1 MTMPR
6 SRRSRIGARRSLL
19 HVSANVT
26 NVTNG
31 QELLNIAISLAA
43 DVANGVRK
51 RARQARMEVRLK
63 DGHAGPVTSADEWA
77 ERTLAERILEQRPN
91 DGVLGEEGTSVA
103 GQTGVTWVIDP
114 IDGTTNFVYDLPGSA
129 VSVGVEVDGVALA
142 GVVVDLTRG
151 DLFSACRGSGARRNK
166 EHIHPSDMAL
176 LGRALVGTGIHPDH
190 TRRERQAD
198 VLRHVLPRIGD
209 LRRLGGCALDICS
222 VACGR
227 LDGFYDLGL
236 KPWDLS
242 ASLLIAT
249 EAGATVTRLGSHTD
263 GLVVCTS
270 PGIHDELVE
279 AVLCTTSAQ
288 RPSGH

>member
-1 MTMPR
+1 MTDVT
-6 SRRSRIGARRSLL
+6 GA
-19 HVSANVT
+19 
-26 NVTNG
+26 

-43 DVANGVRK
+43 DVASGVRK
-51 RARQARMEVRLK
+51 RAPDARRAVRLK
-63 DGHAGPVTSADEWA
+63 DDHGGPVTSADEWA
-77 ERTLAERILEQRPN
+77 ERTLVERILEKRPN
-91 DGVLGEEGTSVA
+91 DGILGEEGASVA

-166 EHIHPSDMAL
+166 ENIRPSDVAL
-176 LGRALVGTGIHPDH
+176 LGRSLVGTGVHPDH

-198 VLRHVLPRIGD
+198 VLHHVLPRIGD
-209 LRRLGGCALDICS
+209 LRRLGGCAVEICS

-249 EAGATVTRLGSHTD
+249 EAGATVTKLDGHTD
-263 GLVVCTS
+263 GLVVCTA
-270 PGIHDELVE
+270 PGIHDELVD
-279 AVLCTTSAQ
+279 AVLFTSSTQ
-288 RPSGH
+288 CSSGNRRP